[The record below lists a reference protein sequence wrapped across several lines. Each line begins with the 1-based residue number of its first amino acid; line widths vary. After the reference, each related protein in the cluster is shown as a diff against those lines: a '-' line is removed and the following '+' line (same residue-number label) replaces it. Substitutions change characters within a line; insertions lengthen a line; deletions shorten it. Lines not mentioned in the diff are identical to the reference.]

1 MIIGS
6 ENLSKYDLAFIF
18 GAVIFLIPL
27 FYLFSAESIRTMSY
41 MLMLASYLIGRYVGK
56 KVSASSE

>member
-1 MIIGS
+1 MSS
-6 ENLSKYDLAFIF
+6 EINLKYDLTFIA
-18 GAVIFLIPL
+18 GAVIVLIPL

-41 MLMLASYLIGRYVGK
+41 MLMLTSYLIGRYVGK